1 MKSKEAV
8 NQGKGGYGMGK
19 ARLTEREER
28 LLAAVEF
35 LLDYARRVSQGQV
48 RQEDWKKIADIRRL
62 VNNIKNGGEE
72 NGE

>member
-1 MKSKEAV
+1 
-8 NQGKGGYGMGK
+8 MGK

-35 LLDYARRVSQGQV
+35 LLDYARRVSQGQA

>member
-1 MKSKEAV
+1 
-8 NQGKGGYGMGK
+8 MGK